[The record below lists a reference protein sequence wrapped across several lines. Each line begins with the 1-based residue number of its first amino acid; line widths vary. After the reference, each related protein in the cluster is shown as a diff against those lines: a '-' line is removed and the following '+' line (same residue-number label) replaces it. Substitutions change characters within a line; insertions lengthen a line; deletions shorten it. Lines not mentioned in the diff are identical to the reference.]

1 MNANGENQKF
11 KEVMK
16 KKDILNKKEQKMK
29 DNILDNNTEYID
41 KMAKNKY
48 LDFQKAELEKLI
60 KDL

>member
-1 MNANGENQKF
+1 
-11 KEVMK
+11 
-16 KKDILNKKEQKMK
+16 MK
-29 DNILDNNTEYID
+29 DNIFDNNREYID